1 MSTENLP
8 DFDRSLAL
16 ASGKLDSAGL
26 AECHGMACGLLVRE
40 HNANPD
46 AYFDLL
52 GMLEVVHDP
61 APGFRSALEELFS
74 ASRDQL
80 GDDEMGLVL
89 WLPGDDES
97 LEDRTAALAQW
108 CNGFLAAIG
117 AGQDQRLDELSGEAA
132 ESLADLQEIAMAE
145 IGEGEDPEEGD
156 LEEEEGAFAEIV
168 EYIRIAVL
176 ILREELRGPV
186 EGESIH

>member
-1 MSTENLP
+1 MSTEKLP

-16 ASGKLDSAGL
+16 ASGNLDEAGL
-26 AECHGMACGLLVRE
+26 SECHGIACGLLVRQ
-40 HNANPD
+40 HKANPD
-46 AYFDLL
+46 SYFDLL
-52 GMLEVVHDP
+52 GLLEVVRDP
-61 APGFRSALEELFS
+61 SPGFRDALQDLFS

-80 GDDEMGLVL
+80 GDDEMGLTL
-89 WLPGDDES
+89 WLPGEDES
-97 LEDRTAALAQW
+97 LEDRTSALAQW

-117 AGQDQRLDELSGEAA
+117 AGQDERLDSLSGEAA

-145 IGEGEDPEEGD
+145 IGESEDPAAGD
-156 LEEEEGAFAEIV
+156 LEEEEVAFAEII

-176 ILREELRGPV
+176 ILREELRGPS